1 MKGKEK
7 KKRDKINNMR
17 IIVLDTNFLIDII
30 RFKIDLDELD
40 RLFLHPFELFT
51 LDSAI
56 RELEK
61 ISKTKSQ
68 ESKYAKVALELLKIR
83 KIKILKVRE
92 TPDKAILSLANGKT
106 NENIVVATN
115 DIELRKKLK
124 RLGTKTIYLKSKKQ
138 LDIS

>member
-1 MKGKEK
+1 
-7 KKRDKINNMR
+7 MR
-17 IIVLDTNFLIDII
+17 IIVLDTNFLIDLI

-40 RLFLHPFELFT
+40 KLFLTPFELFT
-51 LDSAI
+51 LDSVI
-56 RELEK
+56 KELEK

-68 ESKYAKVALELLKIR
+68 ESKYAKVALELLKIK

-92 TPDKAILSLANGKT
+92 NPDKAILSLS

-124 RLGTKTIYLKSKKQ
+124 IKGIKTIYLKSKKH

>member
-1 MKGKEK
+1 
-7 KKRDKINNMR
+7 MR
-17 IIVLDTNFLIDII
+17 IIVLDTNFLIDVI

-40 RLFLHPFELFT
+40 KLFLTPFELFT
-51 LDSAI
+51 LDSVI

-61 ISKTKSQ
+61 ISNTKSQ
-68 ESKYAKVALELLKIR
+68 ESKYAKVALELSKIK

-92 TPDKAILSLANGKT
+92 NPDKAILSLANK
-106 NENIVVATN
+106 NIVVATN

-124 RLGTKTIYLKSKKQ
+124 RLGIKTIYLKSKKQ

>member
-1 MKGKEK
+1 
-7 KKRDKINNMR
+7 MR
-17 IIVLDTNFLIDII
+17 LILLDTNFLIDVI

-40 RLFLHPFELFT
+40 KLFLTPFELFT
-51 LDSAI
+51 LDSVL

-68 ESKYAKVALELLKIR
+68 ESKYAKVALELLKIK
-83 KIKILKVRE
+83 KIKILKVKE
-92 TPDKAILSLANGKT
+92 TADKAILSLA

-115 DIELRKKLK
+115 DMELRKKLK
-124 RLGTKTIYLKSKKQ
+124 VLGTKTIYLKSKKQ